1 MASTS
6 GVPRSDHRRDDDDD
20 FMDIDTLDYDTEIA
34 FNLQLQEALTASLAP
49 QPPSSA
55 ARNDAASVLVRL
67 EQALKDRVHSEIE
80 LRRVRDDLARVIHD
94 AKVAREIAD
103 IPDDEWEKSG
113 GDFAKPFDGGSSAAE
128 AAAASV
134 ESEFRLYFKGL
145 VSEEQVGDRKLVLAG
160 IGVAICDP
168 RDNLVFEVR
177 KPLIGNGLSRNSAQ
191 LKALI
196 EGLTAALSLG
206 LKRISFFCDN
216 YPIFQ
221 FVNGKWPAKQ
231 RKVVNLV
238 NQVKSLRSKFTQCNS
253 RLVPR
258 LEIKFAFKLARDAIE
273 SQSLSQMK
281 PAESTTHKNVKETC
295 VICMEDSDVSQ
306 MFSVDGCLHRYCYS
320 CMKQH
325 VEVKL
330 LHGIL
335 PKCPHEDCKSDLSVD
350 SCAKFLTPKHVDT
363 MRQRIKEAS
372 IPATERVYCP
382 YPRCSLLMSKSEVL
396 QHAKKTLMGAV
407 EQSGLRRCMKCHY
420 LFCINCKVPWHRN
433 ITCADY
439 KKSNPNPPE
448 EDTKLKFLAS
458 SKLWRQ
464 CVKCSHMIELL
475 EGCYHMTC
483 RCNYE
488 FCYNCGAEWKD
499 KKATCTCPL
508 WIEDNILHEDDDFDG
523 ESDSESEVE
532 FVSEHDGCH
541 YCGAEWK
548 DRKATCSCPLSDED
562 SSSDGQVDK
571 YFEEEEDDDEDED
584 YNDDEYQSEDEEE
597 KEVGGHKYENNSEDE
612 YESESGVS
620 EEEVQ
625 ERQVQEQFLGK
636 DIENQI
642 LSDEGEYYG
651 VEEEEDDNNGEDF
664 NNSECQSEDEEEN
677 EVGGDE
683 YENEGIVVEDEV
695 QEGQIQEEVLDMD
708 MGDHISSYDD
718 DIYFDVEYEE
728 DEEENYCD
736 FDCCDSDLDF

>member
-6 GVPRSDHRRDDDDD
+6 RVPRDDDDDDD
-20 FMDIDTLDYDTEIA
+20 FMDIDALDYDAEIA

-49 QPPSSA
+49 QPPSSG

-67 EQALKDRVHSEIE
+67 EQALKDRVQSEIE
-80 LRRVRDDLARVIHD
+80 LRRARDDLARVIHD
-94 AKVAREIAD
+94 VKVAREITD
-103 IPDDEWEKSG
+103 IPDDEWERSG
-113 GDFAKPFDGGSSAAE
+113 GDFAKPFDGGSSAA
-128 AAAASV
+128 AAASV
-134 ESEFRLYFKGL
+134 ESEEGEFRLYFKGL

-206 LKRISFFCDN
+206 LKRITFFCDN
-216 YPIFQ
+216 NPIIQ

-273 SQSLSQMK
+273 SQSQVK
-281 PAESTTHKNVKETC
+281 PAESTTRENVKETC

-306 MFSVDGCLHRYCYS
+306 MFSVDGCLHRYCFS

-330 LHGIL
+330 LNGIL

-396 QHAKKTLMGAV
+396 QHAKQTLMGAV

-433 ITCADY
+433 IACADY

-499 KKATCTCPL
+499 KKATCKCPL
-508 WIEDNILHEDDDFDG
+508 WIEDNILHEDDDSDG
-523 ESDSESEVE
+523 ESDAETEDDY
-532 FVSEHDGCH
+532 VSEHDGCH

-562 SSSDGQVDK
+562 SSLDGQDDK
-571 YFEEEEDDDEDED
+571 YFEEEEDDEDEG

-597 KEVGGHKYENNSEDE
+597 KEVGGHKYENDSEDE
-612 YESESGVS
+612 YESESGVR

-625 ERQVQEQFLGK
+625 EGQVQEQVLER
-636 DIENQI
+636 DIENHI
-642 LSDEGEYYG
+642 SSDEGDYYG
-651 VEEEEDDNNGEDF
+651 VEEEEDDNDGEDF
-664 NNSECQSEDEEEN
+664 NNGECQSEDEEEN

-683 YENEGIVVEDEV
+683 YENEGVVVEDEV
-695 QEGQIQEEVLDMD
+695 QEGQIQEEEVLDMD
-708 MGDHISSYDD
+708 KEDHISSYDD
-718 DIYFDVEYEE
+718 DIYFDEEYEE
-728 DEEENYCD
+728 HEEENFCD